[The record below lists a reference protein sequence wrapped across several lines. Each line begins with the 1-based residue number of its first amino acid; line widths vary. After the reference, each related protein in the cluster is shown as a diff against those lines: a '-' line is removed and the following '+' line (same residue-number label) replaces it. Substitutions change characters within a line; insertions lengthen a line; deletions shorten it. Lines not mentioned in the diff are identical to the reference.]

1 MVKIYIPFLKIYPR
15 GWNKDEKTLL
25 RLLLLLSVFI
35 LAVGC
40 SSKIHDENVNKGIGD
55 FKNANFASEKLL
67 RSHYIKHV
75 VKQKEFGNITM
86 DEYLEEARKLINSKP
101 GGDILTKTRS
111 NGDILFYNK
120 STNEF
125 AVVTKDGVIRTYFKP
140 KEGIKYF
147 NKQ

>member
-1 MVKIYIPFLKIYPR
+1 MKRIF
-15 GWNKDEKTLL
+15 L

-40 SSKIHDENVNKGIGD
+40 SSKTYEIDKGIGD
-55 FKNANFASEKLL
+55 FKNAHFASEKLL

-86 DEYLEEARKLINSKP
+86 DEYLEGARKLINSKP
-101 GGDILTKTRS
+101 NGNILTKTRS

-125 AVVTKDGVIRTYFKP
+125 AVVTKHGVIRTYFKP
-140 KEGIKYF
+140 REGIKYF
-147 NKQ
+147 NRQ

>member
-1 MVKIYIPFLKIYPR
+1 MIR
-15 GWNKDEKTLL
+15 GVGIIMKRK
-25 RLLLLLSVFI
+25 LLSLLVFLFVFI
-35 LAVGC
+35 LSVGC
-40 SSKIHDENVNKGIGD
+40 SSKTYEGNFHKGIGD

-86 DEYLEEARKLINSKP
+86 DEYLERARKLINSKP
-101 GGDILTKTRS
+101 GGNILIKTRS

-140 KEGIKYF
+140 KEGIRYF
-147 NKQ
+147 KKQ

>member
-1 MVKIYIPFLKIYPR
+1 MK
-15 GWNKDEKTLL
+15 KTLL

-40 SSKIHDENVNKGIGD
+40 SSKIHDENVNKGIDD

-86 DEYLEEARKLINSKP
+86 DEYLEGARKLINSKP